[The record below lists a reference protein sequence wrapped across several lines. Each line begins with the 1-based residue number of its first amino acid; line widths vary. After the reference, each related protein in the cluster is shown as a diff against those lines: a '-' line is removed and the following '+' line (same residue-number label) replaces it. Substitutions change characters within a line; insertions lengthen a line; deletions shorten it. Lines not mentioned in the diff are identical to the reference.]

1 MGLVVISDWASSL
14 GIVNISDW
22 ALSLERETVGREST
36 PLRNYIERSKDVASD
51 LVQIRCG
58 LDAGI
63 DIGSGTD
70 HMRSCSYRH
79 NILFVL
85 RVAL

>member
-1 MGLVVISDWASSL
+1 M
-14 GIVNISDW
+14 NISDW
-22 ALSLERETVGREST
+22 ALSLERETVGREPI
-36 PLRNYIERSKDVASD
+36 PLRNNIERSKDDASD
-51 LVQIRCG
+51 PVQIRCG

-79 NILFVL
+79 NILFAL